1 MNAEN
6 HLIKYKINFVKKK
19 KRENEKKILIINK
32 INKSLFNLQSR
43 TEWNLLALIGRNV
56 FCIYPIMSFRDPPTD
71 CYEKIHCSDTYSKL
85 YGGGRTLYI
94 NILNKFIYILWCRN
108 Y

>member
-1 MNAEN
+1 MLHEIVINIRVNAEN

-43 TEWNLLALIGRNV
+43 TE
-56 FCIYPIMSFRDPPTD
+56 
-71 CYEKIHCSDTYSKL
+71 
-85 YGGGRTLYI
+85 
-94 NILNKFIYILWCRN
+94 
-108 Y
+108 